1 MIPDKAKYIKIPHSV
16 YCVLMFKK
24 IKMNKFFILVL
35 IFIAFS
41 CEKEARKK
49 VATPIPAPLPVILVE
64 GKSVFI
70 DSVLLKPFGG
80 KILKEFYI
88 ATGFKSVWQS
98 KKDRKIILEQLI
110 NSEEEGLNLSNYAVD
125 KLQYFEKQYDSL
137 KDDDKAKYDIL
148 LTHKLQKYIS
158 HLSTGLYNQ
167 RHFYNDWDLKNDT
180 IDINKTIALLLKT
193 DSLKYK
199 MEQLKPNHIVYK
211 SLKKALKIINTFPNS
226 TFSPIVIESK
236 IVLNDTNSSVIDIK
250 ERLIYWK
257 DMKPRDS
264 LSAIY
269 DSETNEAM
277 KKFQIRHGLAADGVI
292 GAGTIAALN
301 FSRNDRKRQI
311 LTNLERWKWF
321 PKEMGAAYLI
331 VNIPDYKLTLVKN
344 NDTIKTY
351 KVIVGRDKRPTPVL
365 SSRLSN
371 VILNPTWTV
380 PPTILKEDVIPAI
393 SSNRNYLAQTNIKVF
408 DTNGAE
414 VSANNWKL
422 SSAKRY
428 RYVQSPGTFNSLGMV
443 KFSFPNRFSVYL
455 HDTNHRDFFG
465 KQKRSLSSG
474 CVRVQNPLELAE
486 YLLSEEKNW
495 NIEKMT
501 EILKSKKT
509 KYIKIQKDV
518 NIYILYW
525 TAWSEK
531 NTLIFRDDIYN
542 LDAVLNKKL

>member
-1 MIPDKAKYIKIPHSV
+1 MLANTLL
-16 YCVLMFKK
+16 CLKK
-24 IKMNKFFILVL
+24 SIMNKLLFLLLLFTVY
-35 IFIAFS
+35 S
-41 CEKEARKK
+41 CEKETKK
-49 VATPIPAPLPVILVE
+49 ILPAPLPARITAIIVD

-70 DSVLLKPFGG
+70 DTVLITPFGS
-80 KILKEFYI
+80 KILKEFYV
-88 ATGFKSVWQS
+88 ASGLKSVWQS
-98 KKDRKIILEQLI
+98 KKDRKIILDQLN
-110 NSEEEGLNLSNYAVD
+110 NSEEEGLNPATYAVN
-125 KLQYFEKQYDSL
+125 KLQQYEKKYDSL
-137 KDDDKAKYDIL
+137 KDTERAKYDVL

-158 HLSTGLYNQ
+158 HLSSGLYNQ
-167 RHFYNDWDLKNDT
+167 RDFYNNWDLKKDT
-180 IDINKTIALLLKT
+180 IDINSTIAILLKT
-193 DSLKYK
+193 DSLNYK
-199 MEQLKPNHIVYK
+199 MEQLKPNHIVYT
-211 SLKKALKIINTFPNS
+211 SLKKALKIINTFPSS
-226 TFSPIVIESK
+226 TFNPITIESK
-236 IVLNDTNSSVIDIK
+236 IVLNDTNLTVIDIK
-250 ERLIYWK
+250 KRLLYWK

-264 LSAIY
+264 ISAIY
-269 DSETNEAM
+269 DLETNEAM

-301 FSRNDRKRQI
+301 FSKNDRKQQI

-321 PKEMGAAYLI
+321 PKDKGKEYLI

-351 KVIVGRDKRPTPVL
+351 KVIVGKNKRPTPVL

-393 SSNRNYLAQTNIKVF
+393 SSSINYLAQTNIKVY
-408 DTNGAE
+408 DTNGSE
-414 VSANNWKL
+414 VSASNWKIL
-422 SSAKRY
+422 SAKSY

-486 YLLSEEKNW
+486 YLLGDETKWNVEK
-495 NIEKMT
+495 IT
-501 EILKSKKT
+501 EILKSRKT
-509 KYIKIQKDV
+509 KHIKIQKEV
-518 NIYILYW
+518 NIYLLYW
-525 TAWSEK
+525 TAWSEN

>member
-1 MIPDKAKYIKIPHSV
+1 
-16 YCVLMFKK
+16 
-24 IKMNKFFILVL
+24 MNKLLFLLLLFTV
-35 IFIAFS
+35 FS
-41 CEKEARKK
+41 CEKETKKK
-49 VATPIPAPLPVILVE
+49 VTAPIQALIPVIIAE

-70 DSVLLKPFGG
+70 DSVLLRPFGG

-98 KKDRKIILEQLI
+98 KKDRKVILEQLN
-110 NSEEEGLNLSNYAVD
+110 NSEEEGLNPTNYAVN
-125 KLQYFEKQYDSL
+125 KLQRYEKKYDSL
-137 KDDDKAKYDIL
+137 KANERAKYDVL

-158 HLSTGLYNQ
+158 HLSTGLFNQ
-167 RHFYNDWDLKNDT
+167 RNFYNNWDLKTDT
-180 IDINKTIALLLKT
+180 IDINRTIAILLKT
-193 DSLKYK
+193 DSLSYK
-199 MEQLKPNHIVYK
+199 IEQLKPNHIVYK

-226 TFSPIVIESK
+226 TFSPIAIESK
-236 IVLNDTNSSVIDIK
+236 IVLNDTNPSVIDIK
-250 ERLIYWK
+250 KRLMYWK
-257 DMKPRDS
+257 DMKARDS

-292 GAGTIAALN
+292 GMGTIAALN

-321 PKEMGAAYLI
+321 PKDMGKEYLI
-331 VNIPDYKLTLVKN
+331 INIPDYKLTLVKN
-344 NDTIKTY
+344 NDTIRTY

-365 SSRLSN
+365 SSRLSS

-380 PPTILKEDVIPAI
+380 PPTILKEDVIPSI
-393 SSNRNYLAQTNIKVF
+393 SANRNYLNQTNIKVY
-408 DTNGAE
+408 DTNGSE

-422 SSAKRY
+422 SKAKSY

-455 HDTNHRDFFG
+455 HDTNHRDFFV

-474 CVRVQNPLELAE
+474 CVRVQNPIELAE
-486 YLLSEEKNW
+486 YLLSEETNW
-495 NIEKMT
+495 NVEKIT
-501 EILKSKKT
+501 EILQSKKT
-509 KYIKIQKDV
+509 KYIKIQKEV

-525 TAWSEK
+525 TAWSEN